1 MPDRMREML
10 AYASGRGRNR
20 SRGTQNSGRD
30 RFMGNEIIIEPATE
44 DGHLSEIQK
53 LAYAIW
59 REHYPGII
67 SSEQIEYMLREG
79 YSLEALQREF
89 AQGAIRYDRALVEGV
104 LVGFSAY
111 GPHSDADALVLH
123 KLYVEAAQRGRGCA
137 RKLVEAAS
145 EHARANSRNRVILRV
160 NKRNRVAMAAY
171 ERMGFANRGSI
182 VSDIGGG
189 FCMDDYLM
197 ELDL

>member
-1 MPDRMREML
+1 MR
-10 AYASGRGRNR
+10 AAVSYVPGFGRRQSLGA
-20 SRGTQNSGRD
+20 QNSGRS
-30 RFMGNEIIIEPATE
+30 RFMGNEVVIEPATE
-44 DGHLSEIQK
+44 NGHLSEIQEI
-53 LAYAIW
+53 AHAIW
-59 REHYPGII
+59 HEHYPGII
-67 SSEQIEYMLREG
+67 SFEQIEYMLREG

-89 AQGAIRYDRALVEGV
+89 AQGEIRYDRALVEGA

-145 EHARANSRNRVILRV
+145 KHALANSRNRVILRV
-160 NKRNRVAMAAY
+160 NKRNRVALAAY

>member
-1 MPDRMREML
+1 MDR
-10 AYASGRGRNR
+10 
-20 SRGTQNSGRD
+20 
-30 RFMGNEIIIEPATE
+30 EIIIEPATE
-44 DGHLSEIQK
+44 DRHLTEIQK
-53 LAYAIW
+53 LAHAIR

-67 SSEQIEYMLREG
+67 SPEQIEYMLREG
-79 YSLEALQREF
+79 YSLEALRREL
-89 AQGAIRYDRALVEGV
+89 AQGEIRYDRALVEGA

-145 EHARANSRNRVILRV
+145 KHALANSRNRVILRV
-160 NKRNRVAMAAY
+160 NKHNRIAIAAY

>member
-1 MPDRMREML
+1 
-10 AYASGRGRNR
+10 
-20 SRGTQNSGRD
+20 
-30 RFMGNEIIIEPATE
+30 MGNEIVIEPATE

-53 LAYAIW
+53 LAHAIW

-67 SSEQIEYMLREG
+67 SPEQIEYMLREG
-79 YSLEALQREF
+79 YRLEVLQRELTRES
-89 AQGAIRYDRALVEGV
+89 IRYDRALVEGA

-111 GPHSDADALVLH
+111 GPHFEPGALALH

-137 RKLVEAAS
+137 RKLVEAA
-145 EHARANSRNRVILRV
+145 ARYARDNAFSSVVLRV
-160 NKRNRVAMAAY
+160 NKCNRIAIAAY
-171 ERMGFANRGSI
+171 ERIGFTNEGSI

-197 ELDL
+197 RLDL

>member
-1 MPDRMREML
+1 MRAAL
-10 AYASGRGRNR
+10 AYASDCGRRR
-20 SRGTQNSGRD
+20 SLGAQNSGRS
-30 RFMGNEIIIEPATE
+30 RFMGNEVVIEPATE
-44 DGHLSEIQK
+44 DGHLSEIQE
-53 LAYAIW
+53 LAHAIW

-79 YSLEALQREF
+79 YSLESLQRELT
-89 AQGAIRYDRALVEGV
+89 QDGIRYDRALVEGA

-145 EHARANSRNRVILRV
+145 KHALANSLNRVILRV
-160 NKRNRVAMAAY
+160 NKHNHIAIAAY
-171 ERMGFANRGSI
+171 ERIGFANRGPI
-182 VSDIGGG
+182 VSDIGSG
-189 FCMDDYLM
+189 FIMDDYLM

>member
-1 MPDRMREML
+1 MMV
-10 AYASGRGRNR
+10 SGVVG
-20 SRGTQNSGRD
+20 GNSGRR

-79 YSLEALQREF
+79 YSLEALQRDSQ
-89 AQGAIRYDRALVEGV
+89 QGGTRYDRASVGGA

-123 KLYVEAAQRGRGCA
+123 KLYVEATQRGRGCA

-145 EHARANSRNRVILRV
+145 EHALANSLNRVILRV
-160 NKRNRVAMAAY
+160 NKHNRVAIAAY

-182 VSDIGGG
+182 VSDIGSG
-189 FCMDDYLM
+189 FIMDDYLM

>member
-1 MPDRMREML
+1 MREAL
-10 AYASGRGRNR
+10 AYAFDCGRRR
-20 SRGTQNSGRD
+20 SPGAQNSGRS
-30 RFMGNEIIIEPATE
+30 RFMGNEVVIEPATE

-79 YSLEALQREF
+79 YSLEALRRDSSRE
-89 AQGAIRYDRALVEGV
+89 AIRYDRALVEGA

-111 GPHSDADALVLH
+111 GPHSDVGALALH

-137 RKLVEAAS
+137 RKLVEAAA
-145 EHARANSRNRVILRV
+145 EHALANSLNRVILRV
-160 NKRNRVAMAAY
+160 NKHNRIAVAAY
-171 ERMGFANRGSI
+171 ERIGFVNRGSI
-182 VSDIGGG
+182 VSDIGSG
-189 FCMDDYLM
+189 FSMDDYRM
-197 ELDL
+197 QLDL

>member
-1 MPDRMREML
+1 MREML
-10 AYASGRGRNR
+10 AYASGRGRRRSLGAHNSDR
-20 SRGTQNSGRD
+20 SRLMDT
-30 RFMGNEIIIEPATE
+30 EIVIEPATE

-79 YSLEALQREF
+79 YSFEALQREF
-89 AQGAIRYDRALVEGV
+89 TQDGIRYDRALVEGA

-111 GPHSDADALVLH
+111 GPHSDADALMIH
-123 KLYVEAAQRGRGCA
+123 KLYVEAAQRSKGCA

-145 EHARANSRNRVILRV
+145 EHALTNSLNRVILRV
-160 NKRNRVAMAAY
+160 NKHNRVAIAAY
-171 ERMGFANRGSI
+171 ERMGFANQGSI
-182 VSDIGGG
+182 VSDIGSG
-189 FCMDDYLM
+189 FSMDDYLM
-197 ELDL
+197 ELDV

>member
-1 MPDRMREML
+1 
-10 AYASGRGRNR
+10 
-20 SRGTQNSGRD
+20 
-30 RFMGNEIIIEPATE
+30 MGNEIVIELTTE
-44 DGHLSEIQK
+44 AGHLSGIQR
-53 LAYAIW
+53 LAHAIW

-79 YSLEALQREF
+79 YSFEALQREF
-89 AQGAIRYDRALVEGV
+89 AQGVIRYDRALLEGA

-145 EHARANSRNRVILRV
+145 EHALANSRNRVILRV
-160 NKRNRVAMAAY
+160 NKRNSVAIAAY
-171 ERMGFANRGSI
+171 ERMGFAKRESI